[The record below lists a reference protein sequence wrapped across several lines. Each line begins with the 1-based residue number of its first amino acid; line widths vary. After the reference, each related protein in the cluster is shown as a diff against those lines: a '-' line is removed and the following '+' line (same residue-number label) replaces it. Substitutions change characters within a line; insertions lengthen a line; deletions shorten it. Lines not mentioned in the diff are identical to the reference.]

1 MDALVDENWVAD
13 IQGEISLEAL
23 WEYLDLWDILTEVE
37 LQEGNSDKHIWRLSS
52 SGVYTAKSAYD
63 ALFEGAIASLPM
75 SAFGNLGHPLS
86 AVSLCGWLLTT
97 VAGQQTG
104 LLGEASP
111 IQIDACCA
119 IRRRRIFSICS

>member
-37 LQEGNSDKHIWRLSS
+37 LQEGNTDKHIWRLSG

-63 ALFEGAIASLPM
+63 ALFEGAISFAPYERIWKSW
-75 SAFGNLGHPLS
+75 APLS
-86 AVSLCGWLLTT
+86 VVSLCGWLLTT
-97 VAGQQTG
+97 GVGQQTG

-111 IQIDACCA
+111 IQFDACCA
-119 IRRRRIFSICS
+119 IRRRRIFSTCS